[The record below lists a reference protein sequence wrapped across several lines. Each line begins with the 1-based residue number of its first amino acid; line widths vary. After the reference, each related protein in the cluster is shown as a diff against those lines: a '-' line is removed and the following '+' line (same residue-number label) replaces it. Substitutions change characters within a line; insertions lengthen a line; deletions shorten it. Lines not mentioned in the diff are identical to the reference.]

1 MRRYVLATRNDHKV
15 AEMSRILRSAGVEVD
30 LVGLSE
36 FPDAP
41 EPIEDAPSFG
51 ENAMIKARSA
61 ATATGLPAIADDSGL
76 CVDALH
82 GMPGVLSARWSGRH
96 GDDEANLQLVLG
108 QLQHVPDGRRGAE
121 FVCAIALV
129 DGDREHIVM
138 GVMPGVITREA
149 RGANGFGYDPIFIAD
164 GHDRVSAAGLPAT
177 NAELTPAQKD
187 EISHRGAA
195 VRQIAPF
202 LQG

>member
-1 MRRYVLATRNDHKV
+1 MRRFVLATRNDHKV
-15 AEMSRILRSAGVEVD
+15 AEMSRILRTLGAQIE

-36 FPDAP
+36 FPEAP
-41 EPIEDAPSFG
+41 EPVEDAPSFG

-61 ATATGLPAIADDSGL
+61 ANATGLPALADDSGL
-76 CVDALH
+76 CIDALH

-96 GDDEANLQLVLG
+96 GDDAANVQLVLG
-108 QLQHVPDGRRGAE
+108 QLAHVPDVRRGAE

-138 GVMPGVITREA
+138 GVMPGELTREP
-149 RGANGFGYDPIFIAD
+149 RGTNGFGYDPIFIAD
-164 GHDRVSAAGLPAT
+164 GESVT
-177 NAELTPAQKD
+177 NAELSPERKD

-195 VRQIAPF
+195 VRQIVPF
-202 LQG
+202 LTP